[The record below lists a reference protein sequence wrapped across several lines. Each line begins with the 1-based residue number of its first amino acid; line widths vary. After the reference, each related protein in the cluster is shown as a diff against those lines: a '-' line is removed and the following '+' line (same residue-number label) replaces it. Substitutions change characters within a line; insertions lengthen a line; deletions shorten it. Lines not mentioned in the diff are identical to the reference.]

1 MADVPLK
8 QVVSE
13 RIKALRQ
20 ELGLT
25 QEELCERAEISVDAV
40 NRIEN
45 GTRVPTIDTLEKI
58 AVALGS
64 SVSDLLHTGPQK
76 PVKTPAVVRR
86 LAVLVEHEPADV
98 QETIEEIVR
107 AALKLTKRKPRKRR

>member
-1 MADVPLK
+1 MAEVPLK

-13 RIKALRQ
+13 RIKALRH

-25 QEELCERAEISVDAV
+25 QEALCERAEISVDAV

-64 SVSDLLHTGPQK
+64 SVSDLLHTEPQK
-76 PVKTPAVVRR
+76 PVKTPAPVRR
-86 LAVLVEHEPADV
+86 LVTLIEHEPVDV

-107 AALKLTKRKPRKRR
+107 AVLKLAKMTPRKRR

>member
-1 MADVPLK
+1 MADLPLK

-13 RIKALRQ
+13 RIKALRL
-20 ELGLT
+20 ERGLT
-25 QEELCERAEISVDAV
+25 QEQLCERAEISVDAV

-58 AVALGS
+58 ASALGS
-64 SVSDLLHTGPQK
+64 SVSDLLHTQTQK
-76 PVKTPAVVRR
+76 PAKSPAAVRR
-86 LAVLVEHEPADV
+86 LLTLVEHEPPDV

-107 AALKLTKRKPRKRR
+107 AALKLTKKKPRARR